1 MRRLGILPWSPA
13 PAPAMPSTDSPT
25 PALHPFDAAVRLT
38 PEHEDAAEGR
48 YRGATS
54 PAYANMIGP
63 FGGTTAATLLN
74 AACIHP
80 ARIGE
85 PVALTV
91 NFAGPIADGEFS
103 VTARAV
109 RTNRSTQHWSMAL
122 SQGEDVAA
130 TATAVFAVRRETW
143 SATDAAFPQVPGA
156 DTQPRATGARVAFT
170 DNYDMRFVR
179 GAPVPRGTHG
189 EREASPDS
197 VTTLWLRDEPPRPLD
212 VVSLAALCD
221 VFFPRIFLRRPKFV
235 PASTVSITTYFHAGA
250 AELARQGARHLLG
263 TAKALAFGNGYH
275 DQTAEVWSD
284 DGVLL
289 AASHQVV
296 YYKE

>member
-1 MRRLGILPWSPA
+1 MSP
-13 PAPAMPSTDSPT
+13 TDSPSS
-25 PALHPFDAAVRLT
+25 HPFDTAIGLT
-38 PEHEDAAEGR
+38 TEHEGAAEGR
-48 YRGATS
+48 YRGDTS

-109 RTNRSTQHWSMAL
+109 RTNRSTQHWSMEL
-122 SQGEDVAA
+122 SQGDAVAA
-130 TATAVFAVRRETW
+130 TATAVFALRRETW
-143 SATDAAFPQVPGA
+143 SATDAAFPSVPGA
-156 DTQPRATGARVAFT
+156 NDTPRATGGRVAFT
-170 DNYDMRFVR
+170 KLYDMRFVH
-179 GAPVPRGTHG
+179 GAPVPRD
-189 EREASPDS
+189 ERAAPPKDS
-197 VTTLWLRDEPPRPLD
+197 TTMLWMRDDPPRPLD
-212 VVSLAALCD
+212 AVSLAALCD

-235 PASTVSITTYFHAGA
+235 PASTVSITTYFHADA
-250 AELARQGARHLLG
+250 ALLAAQGTRAVLG
-263 TAKALAFGNGYH
+263 TAKALAFGSGYH

>member
-1 MRRLGILPWSPA
+1 
-13 PAPAMPSTDSPT
+13 MPLDELAHAT
-25 PALHPFDAAVRLT
+25 PHPFDTAVRLT
-38 PEHEDAAEGR
+38 PEHEGATEGR
-48 YRGATS
+48 WRGATS

-91 NFAGPIADGEFS
+91 NFAGPIADGEFT

-109 RTNRSTQHWSMAL
+109 RTNRSTQHWSMEL
-122 SQGEDVAA
+122 LQGDGVAA

-143 SATDAAFPQVPGA
+143 SATDAAFPQVPAA
-156 DTQPRATGARVAFT
+156 DTLPRATGARVAFVR
-170 DNYDMRFVR
+170 NYDLRFVR
-179 GAPVPRGTHG
+179 GAPVPRGEGG
-189 EREASPDS
+189 EREAPADS
-197 VTTLWLRDEPPRPLD
+197 VTTLWLRDDPPRPLD
-212 VVSLAALCD
+212 AVSLAALCD

-235 PASTVSITTYFHAGA
+235 PASTVSITTYFHADA
-250 AELARQGARHLLG
+250 ALLAQQGTRHLLG
-263 TAKALAFGNGYH
+263 TARALAFGNGYH
-275 DQTAEVWSD
+275 DQTAELWSD

>member
-1 MRRLGILPWSPA
+1 MSP
-13 PAPAMPSTDSPT
+13 TDSPT
-25 PALHPFDAAVRLT
+25 SPHPFDTAVRLT
-38 PEHEDAAEGR
+38 TEHEGAAEGR

-91 NFAGPIADGEFS
+91 NFAGPIADGDFT

-109 RTNRSTQHWSMAL
+109 RTNRSTQHWSMEL
-122 SQGEDVAA
+122 SQGEAVAA

-143 SATDAAFPQVPGA
+143 SATDAAFPQVPSA
-156 DTQPRATGARVAFT
+156 EATPRAPYAARVAFT
-170 DNYDMRFVR
+170 KNYDMRFVR
-179 GAPVPRGTHG
+179 GAPVPRD
-189 EREASPDS
+189 ERDAPQDS
-197 VTTLWLRDEPPRPLD
+197 TTTLWLRDDPPRPLD
-212 VVSLAALCD
+212 AISLAALCD

-235 PASTVSITTYFHAGA
+235 PASTVSITTYFHADA
-250 AELARQGARHLLG
+250 ALLAAQGTRAVLG
-263 TAKALAFGNGYH
+263 TAKALAFGSGYH